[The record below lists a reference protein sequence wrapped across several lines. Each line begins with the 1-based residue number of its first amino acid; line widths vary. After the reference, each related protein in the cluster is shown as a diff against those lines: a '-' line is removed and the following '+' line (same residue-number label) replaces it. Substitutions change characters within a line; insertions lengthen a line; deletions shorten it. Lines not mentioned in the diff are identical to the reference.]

1 MGIAERK
8 EREREQRRNDIL
20 DSAEVVIFKQ
30 GIDHATM
37 DAIAEKAE
45 LSKATL
51 YLYFESKEEIYFA
64 LFLRGHDKLFELII
78 NETENIADIQIKLK
92 MYLSTV
98 MAFKKKYPNYFDAIF
113 YFMIR
118 DININKESEYFR
130 QHKENNTMLLNK
142 WVELIEQGKS
152 QGQIRKDLNPV
163 SVAIIQWIQL
173 IGFLKTY
180 PVVHDKI
187 KDEFDVTEDSLI
199 EDYYDLFLH
208 SISKK

>member
-8 EREREQRRNDIL
+8 EREREKRRNDIL
-20 DSAEVVIFKQ
+20 DAAEVVIFKQ

-51 YLYFESKEEIYFA
+51 YLYFESKEEIYLA
-64 LFLRGHDKLFELII
+64 IFLRGHDKLFELII

-163 SVAIIQWIQL
+163 GAAIIMWMQL

-180 PVVHDKI
+180 PIVRDKI
-187 KDEFDVTEDSLI
+187 KDDLDVTEDSLL
-199 EDYYDLFLH
+199 EDYYDLFFH
-208 SISKK
+208 SISMK

>member
-8 EREREQRRNDIL
+8 ERERERRRNDIL
-20 DSAEVVIFKQ
+20 DAAEEVIFKQ

-64 LFLRGHDKLFELII
+64 IFLRGRDKLFELVTNNI
-78 NETENIADIQIKLK
+78 ENIADIQLKLK
-92 MYLSTV
+92 TYLSTV

-118 DININKESEYFR
+118 DINVNKESEYFR
-130 QHKENNTMLLNK
+130 QHKENNMMLLNK

-163 SVAIIQWIQL
+163 SVAIIMWIQL

-180 PVVHDKI
+180 PMVRDKI
-187 KDEFDVTEDSLI
+187 KDDLDVTEDSLL

-208 SISKK
+208 SINTK

>member
-1 MGIAERK
+1 
-8 EREREQRRNDIL
+8 
-20 DSAEVVIFKQ
+20 
-30 GIDHATM
+30 
-37 DAIAEKAE
+37 
-45 LSKATL
+45 
-51 YLYFESKEEIYFA
+51 
-64 LFLRGHDKLFELII
+64 
-78 NETENIADIQIKLK
+78 
-92 MYLSTV
+92 
-98 MAFKKKYPNYFDAIF
+98 
-113 YFMIR
+113 MIR

-180 PVVHDKI
+180 PVVRDKI
-187 KDEFDVTEDSLI
+187 KDDLDVTEDSLL

-208 SISKK
+208 SISTK

>member
-8 EREREQRRNDIL
+8 ERERERRRNDIL

-64 LFLRGHDKLFELII
+64 IFLRGHDKLFELII

-98 MAFKKKYPNYFDAIF
+98 MAFKHKYSNYYDAIF
-113 YFMIR
+113 YFSIR

-142 WVELIEQGKS
+142 WIELIEQGKS

-180 PVVHDKI
+180 PVVRDKI
-187 KDEFDVTEDSLI
+187 KDDLDVTEDSLL

-208 SISKK
+208 SISTK

>member
-8 EREREQRRNDIL
+8 ERERERRRNDIL

-64 LFLRGHDKLFELII
+64 IFLRGRDKLFKLII

-187 KDEFDVTEDSLI
+187 KDDLDVTEDSLL

-208 SISKK
+208 SISTK

>member
-1 MGIAERK
+1 MGISERK
-8 EREREQRRNDIL
+8 ERERERRRNEIL
-20 DSAEVVIFKQ
+20 DAAEEVIFKQ

-64 LFLRGHDKLFELII
+64 IFLRGHDKLFELII
-78 NETENIADIQIKLK
+78 NATENIADIQIKLK

-98 MAFKKKYPNYFDAIF
+98 MAFKKKYPNYFDAMF

-118 DININKESEYFR
+118 DINKESEYFR

-142 WVELIEQGKS
+142 WIELIEQGKS

-173 IGFLKTY
+173 IGFFKTY
-180 PVVHDKI
+180 PVVRDKI
-187 KDEFDVTEDSLI
+187 KEDLDVTEDSLL
-199 EDYYDLFLH
+199 EDFYDLFLH
-208 SISKK
+208 SISTK